1 METRFREDFELFSRY
16 PDLIYFDNAATTQKP
31 RQVLEAVKKFYEEEN
46 ANPLRGVYGLSI
58 KATEALENAREKV
71 RNFIGAKHTS
81 EIIFTRNA
89 TESLN
94 IVAYSYG
101 MENLKEGEEIVL
113 TIAEHHSN
121 ILPWQMVAEKTGA
134 KLVYLYINDKGS
146 LLEEEI
152 EEKIGENTKLVAV
165 CHVSNVLGIKNPVE
179 RIIRKAHSVGAA
191 VVVDGA
197 QSTPH
202 TRVNVTE
209 MDADFFV
216 FSGHKM
222 LAPTGIG
229 VLYGKKE
236 LLTKMSPFLR
246 GGEMIEYVEERSA
259 TFAELPHKFEAGTA
273 NVGGAVGL
281 HAAIEYLEKVGFDYI
296 EERELALTKRMMEG
310 MKALSYVK
318 IIGSDRAEE
327 HHGIVTFT
335 IEDVHPH
342 DVASILDDAGVC
354 VRAGHHCAQPLGKF
368 LGLPSTDRASL
379 YFYNTEEE
387 VDRFLES
394 LTKIRGWLGFGA

>member
-1 METRFREDFELFSRY
+1 M
-16 PDLIYFDNAATTQKP
+16 
-31 RQVLEAVKKFYEEEN
+31 
-46 ANPLRGVYGLSI
+46 
-58 KATEALENAREKV
+58 ENAREKV
-71 RNFIGAKHTS
+71 RNFIGAKDAF

-94 IVAYSYG
+94 LVAYSYG
-101 MENLKEGEEIVL
+101 MENLKEGDEIVL

-121 ILPWQMVAEKTGA
+121 ILPWQMVAQKTGA
-134 KLVYLYINDKGS
+134 KLVYFYIDENGK

-152 EEKIGENTKLVAV
+152 EEKIGKKTKLVAV

-179 RIIRKAHSVGAA
+179 KMIKKAHSVGAV

-236 LLTKMSPFLR
+236 LLTGMSPFLR
-246 GGEMIEYVEERSA
+246 GGEMIEYVEKRTA

-310 MKALSYVK
+310 MKALSYVY

-342 DVASILDDAGVC
+342 DVASIFDDAGVC

-387 VDRFLES
+387 VDKFLES